1 MPAFTGGE
9 AVQRDSSTRV
19 VEYFSILWS
28 DEDAVHVGVAPNDC
42 RHQTFWEFLTLLLT
56 LVTWGDQFTEE
67 SVLVLGDNT
76 GALSDALSL
85 KGRGPLIAI
94 ARELSWRQARRKWK
108 FTVGHLPSEYNVV
121 SDALSRVAD
130 PKGCEWPSLAL
141 ASAVYRAPP
150 KVRDLWL
157 AHPR

>member
-1 MPAFTGGE
+1 MGPSPPSSCSTSSLYIEFDASIYGGG
-9 AVQRDSSTRV
+9 AVLRDSSTRV

-28 DEDAVHVGVAPNDC
+28 EEDADHLGVVPDDS

-85 KGRGPLIAI
+85 KGRGPMT
-94 ARELSWRQARRKWK
+94 S
-108 FTVGHLPSEYNVV
+108 TP
-121 SDALSRVAD
+121 
-130 PKGCEWPSLAL
+130 
-141 ASAVYRAPP
+141 
-150 KVRDLWL
+150 
-157 AHPR
+157 